1 MLTSLF
7 IQNLA
12 VVEKLYIEFTK
23 GMNVFT
29 GETGAGKSIVID
41 AISAILGG
49 RCSKGLVRNGANKA
63 VIVGTFQEIPENIRK
78 ISSSYGID
86 LSNDELII
94 QREILMD
101 GKSIARIDGRPVTIG
116 FLREIGCHLIHIHGQ
131 HDNQILLSP
140 ENHIDILD
148 CYGELESILEGY
160 QESFKRLTQ
169 VKNELEQFR
178 KEQNEKK
185 ATVDVL
191 YQQIE
196 EIEEANLTVGEDIR
210 LENEATAIKN
220 GVFIT
225 NGLHE
230 AYQNIHG
237 SEESQGAIDQLHMA
251 LTALERTSQYY
262 LDVNE
267 IIERLREAYY
277 LLEETGRDIGVQ
289 LNSSD
294 FNPAKLDFIEARL
307 DTIFQLKKKYGN
319 TIQDILETLNQT
331 KEELEQIEMY
341 DVRLNE
347 RIVEQK
353 RLSQRCQELCAVIT
367 EKRKEAAKK
376 FVTTV
381 TNELRFL
388 EMKGVQL
395 EIRLTPCKQ
404 YAKGCEQILFLI
416 STNIG
421 EPPKPLAKVASGGEL
436 SRIMLAIKSTMADKD
451 KIATIVFDEIDTGVS
466 GIAAQKIGLKMKQ
479 VSSDH
484 QIFCVTHLA
493 QIAAMADTHFKLSKA
508 AKSGRTYTTIERLNK
523 EERIEEI
530 ARIMSTGDITPLMR
544 KTAEEI
550 INKALK
556 M

>member
-63 VIVGTFQEIPENIRK
+63 VIVGTFEGIPENVRK
-78 ISSSYGID
+78 IAGLYGID

-131 HDNQILLSP
+131 HDNQILLSS

-160 QESFKRLTQ
+160 QESFKRLAQ

-196 EIEEANLTVGEDIR
+196 EIEDANLTVGEDIR

-237 SEESQGAIDQLHMA
+237 SEESQGAIDQLHIA

-262 LDVNE
+262 FDVNA

-277 LLEETGRDIGVQ
+277 LLEETGQDIGVQ

-294 FNPAKLDFIEARL
+294 FDPAKLDFIETRL

-319 TIQDILETLNQT
+319 TIQDILETLKQT

-353 RLSQRCQELCAVIT
+353 RLSQRCRELCAVIT

-381 TNELRFL
+381 TNELQFL

-395 EIRLTPCKQ
+395 EIRLTPCEQ

-479 VSSDH
+479 VSIDH

-493 QIAAMADTHFKLSKA
+493 QIAAMADAHFKLSKA